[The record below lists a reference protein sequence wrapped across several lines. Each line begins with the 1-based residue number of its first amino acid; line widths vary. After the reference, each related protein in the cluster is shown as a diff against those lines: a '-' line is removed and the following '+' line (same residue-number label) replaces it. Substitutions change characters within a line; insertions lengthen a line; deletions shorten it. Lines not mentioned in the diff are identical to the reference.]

1 MASLDERMQALQES
15 LGMPEEDR
23 EVIAAAMADVTESG
37 MAPGLAVGATAPDL
51 TLPATDGRA
60 VRLSEAASDGAL
72 VVSFYRGGWCPY
84 CSLELQA
91 LGERLDDFAAAGAGV
106 VSISPEKAEH
116 TVALAEREQ
125 LGFPVLIDA
134 HQEAGRA
141 FEVVFTA
148 PAAVKDLYVGKW
160 GFDLSRQTA
169 DGSWDLPIP
178 ATFVLDADLVVRAA
192 WVDSNYMRRTDPDDI
207 LAAVQEL
214 VTGPTT

>member
-1 MASLDERMQALQES
+1 MDSLEDRMRALQES

-23 EVIAAAMADVTESG
+23 EVIGAAMADVTASG
-37 MAPGLAVGATAPDL
+37 VAPGLAVGATAPDVA
-51 TLPATDGRA
+51 LPDTTGRT
-60 VRLSEAASDGAL
+60 VSLSQAAGGGAL

-91 LGERLDDFAAAGAGV
+91 LDERRADFAAHGAALV
-106 VSISPEKAEH
+106 AISPERPDH
-116 TVALAEREQ
+116 TVALVEREH
-125 LGFPVLIDA
+125 LGFPVLVDA

-148 PAAVKDLYVGKW
+148 PASVKDLYVGKW
-160 GFDLSRQTA
+160 GFDLSRQMA

-207 LAAVQEL
+207 LAAVQAL
-214 VTGPTT
+214 DDA